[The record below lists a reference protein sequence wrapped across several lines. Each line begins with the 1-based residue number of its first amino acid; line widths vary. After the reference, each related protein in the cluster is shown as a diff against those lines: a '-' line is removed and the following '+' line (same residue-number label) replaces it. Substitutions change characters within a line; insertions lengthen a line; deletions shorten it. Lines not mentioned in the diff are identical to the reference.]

1 MVVKQVIDHS
11 LREAGR
17 RFITSLKASNR
28 YSGSYLASL
37 ETTVAMAALFA
48 EEKGWPYVREIT
60 VSHME
65 EYLAYLQGR
74 TRWFGARENVNP
86 GKLSKGHINCQYRR
100 LHRFF
105 NWLLERGFINENPL
119 HLIKPPSLDEKTVP
133 VVTEEQIRDLL
144 TLTDPALARTPAHR
158 FRLARDRALLYMLW
172 DTPGRL
178 AEISELRLEDLD
190 LEKGAVLVMGKG
202 RRERW
207 MPIGDSATSVLWDYL
222 QERETVFTRSS
233 ALWVSEHGKAI
244 MPNGIFQVL
253 KRLGKRAGIS
263 NPHTHRFRH
272 SYAVNALRAGM
283 PERVLQIV
291 GGWKKI
297 PDTYF
302 RTLGAEDAIQFHRQV
317 SPGDRL
323 GKPPTVKRARRLHV
337 QDQPRGL
344 AGKPLAGFCATPSRR
359 IPVLC
364 GIVVYV
370 LRFMNQLLHR

>member
-11 LREAGR
+11 LREASR
-17 RFITSLKASNR
+17 QFITSLKASNR
-28 YSGSYLASL
+28 YSESYLASL
-37 ETTVAMAALFA
+37 ETTVAMAATFA
-48 EEKGWPYVREIT
+48 EEQVWPGVRGLT

-65 EYLAYLQGR
+65 SYLAYLQGR
-74 TRWFGARENVNP
+74 TRWFGEREYAEP
-86 GKLSKGHINCQYRR
+86 KKLSKGHINCQYRR

-105 NWLLERGFINENPL
+105 NWLVEREFVDGNPL
-119 HLIKPPSLDEKTVP
+119 HLIKPPSVDEKTVP
-133 VVTEEQIRDLL
+133 VVTEDQIRDLL
-144 TLTDPALARTPAHR
+144 TLTDPALARTSAHR

-178 AEISELRLEDLD
+178 AEISEIRLDDLD

-207 MPIGDSATSVLWDYL
+207 MPIGDVAASVLCDYL
-222 QERETVFTRSS
+222 QHRESLFPRTG
-233 ALWVSEHGKAI
+233 ALWVTEHGKAI

-253 KRLGKRAGIS
+253 KRLGKRAGI
-263 NPHTHRFRH
+263 PDLHTHRFRH
-272 SYAVNALRAGM
+272 SYAINAMRAGM

-302 RTLGAEDAIQFHRQV
+302 RTLGAEDAIHFHRQV

-323 GKPPTVKRARRLHV
+323 GRTPTVRRARQLKG
-337 QDQPRGL
+337 QG
-344 AGKPLAGFCATPSRR
+344 SRR
-359 IPVLC
+359 SKL
-364 GIVVYV
+364 
-370 LRFMNQLLHR
+370 